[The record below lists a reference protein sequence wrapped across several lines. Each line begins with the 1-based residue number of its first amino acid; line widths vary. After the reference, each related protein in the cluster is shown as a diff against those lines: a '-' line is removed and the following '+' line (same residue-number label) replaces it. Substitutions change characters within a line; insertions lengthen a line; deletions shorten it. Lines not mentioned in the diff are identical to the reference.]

1 MENLINLL
9 VFFGKLL
16 LVMVIIGAPL
26 FIIIAFI
33 ADKVYKKVGP
43 KYEEMRE
50 KRIRELEEGAKE
62 EKKKKG

>member
-16 LVMVIIGAPL
+16 LIMVIIGVPL
-26 FIIIAFI
+26 FIIIALI

-50 KRIRELEEGAKE
+50 KRIKELEDKGKE
-62 EKKKKG
+62 K

>member
-1 MENLINLL
+1 MENLLNLL

-16 LVMVIIGAPL
+16 LIMAIIGVPL

-50 KRIRELEEGAKE
+50 KRIKELEDKGKE
-62 EKKKKG
+62 K

>member
-1 MENLINLL
+1 MENLLNLL

-16 LVMVIIGAPL
+16 LIMVIIGVPL

-50 KRIRELEEGAKE
+50 KRIKELEDKGKE
-62 EKKKKG
+62 K